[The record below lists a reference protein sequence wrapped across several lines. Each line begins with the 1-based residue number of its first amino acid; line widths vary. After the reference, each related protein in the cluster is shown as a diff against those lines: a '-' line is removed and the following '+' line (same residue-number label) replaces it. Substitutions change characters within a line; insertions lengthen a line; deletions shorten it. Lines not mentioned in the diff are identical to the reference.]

1 VDAVGENTLMGWVVR
16 KQPRRRARP
25 GESRRRG
32 LRFVFYGRTS
42 TEDYQDRASSRYWQR
57 DVAENVISGRGVI
70 VAEFFDSGYSR
81 RLPWADRP
89 EAAALLR
96 AVANPDRGFDA
107 IVVGEFERALYGD
120 QLRRLLPVFDRYGVQ
135 VWLPETDG
143 PLDLTD
149 ATHQALMLLL
159 GAQSRREV
167 LRSRH
172 RVSAAMRAQVCEQ
185 GRYLGGRP
193 PYGYRLVD
201 AGPHPNRA
209 HAQWGRRL
217 RRLDPDPAT
226 APHVRWMFAQRLAG
240 RSVAGIARELN
251 ERGVPCPSYVDP
263 DRNPHRSGEVWT
275 LRTVAA
281 ILANPR
287 YTGRQV
293 WNRQGRDH
301 EAKRG
306 GQRRGPV
313 YRWNPVR
320 DWVISKQI
328 VHPPLVTEQD
338 FVAAQAIRASRPTE
352 DGTTRTYLLAGLV
365 RCRLCGRRMDA
376 HWVNGRAGYRCR
388 HGHTSA
394 QRSTPGRPK
403 NLYVRED
410 HILASL
416 PTQIAG
422 LYLDDEPNPGQ
433 EERADGGQPRDH
445 AELMRQFD
453 LTIVCDTTGWTVQK
467 DPGSTPH
474 DTDRQDDHLKP
485 GEREDRS
492 WGNDVSEGGLEPP
505 RPLRALAPQASA
517 SAIPPPGPALFLQCA

>member
-1 VDAVGENTLMGWVVR
+1 VGIGDESTLEGWVVHR
-16 KQPRRRARP
+16 QARRGRARSEKR
-25 GESRRRG
+25 GVG
-32 LRFVFYGRTS
+32 LRFAFYGRTS
-42 TEDYQDRASSRYWQR
+42 TEDYQDRASSEYWQR
-57 DVAENVISGRGVI
+57 DVAENVIFGRGVV

-81 RLPWADRP
+81 RLPWTDRP
-89 EAAALLR
+89 EAAALLS
-96 AVANPDRGFDA
+96 AVRDANRGFDA
-107 IVVGEFERALYGD
+107 IVVGEFERAFYGN
-120 QLRRLLPVFDRYGVQ
+120 QLQQLMPVLSRYGVQ
-135 VWLPETDG
+135 LWLPETGG
-143 PLDLTD
+143 PLDLND
-149 ATHQALMLLL
+149 VTHQALMLLL

-172 RVSAAMRAQVCEQ
+172 RVTAAMRAQVCEQ

-226 APHVRWMFAQRLAG
+226 AQHVRWMFAQRLAG

-251 ERGVPCPSYVDP
+251 ERGVPCPSHVDP
-263 DRNPHRSGEVWT
+263 GRNSHRSGEVWT

-301 EAKRG
+301 DAARG
-306 GQRRGPV
+306 KRRGPV
-313 YRWNPVR
+313 HRWNPVR

-338 FVAAQAIRASRPTE
+338 FVAAQAIRAARPTE
-352 DGTTRTYLLAGLV
+352 DGTTRVYLLAGLV
-365 RCRLCGRRMDA
+365 RCRPCGRRMDA
-376 HWVNGRAGYRCR
+376 HWVNNRAGYRCR

-394 QRSTPGRPK
+394 QRAVPGRAK

-410 HILASL
+410 HILANL
-416 PTQIAG
+416 PTHLAV
-422 LYLDDEPNPGQ
+422 LELDDELGS
-433 EERADGGQPRDH
+433 EERGSGDSGQRRDL
-445 AELMRQFD
+445 AELMHQFD
-453 LTIVCDTTGWTVQK
+453 LTIVCDTAGWTVE
-467 DPGSTPH
+467 TTAT
-474 DTDRQDDHLKP
+474 TDDA
-485 GEREDRS
+485 DR
-492 WGNDVSEGGLEPP
+492 
-505 RPLRALAPQASA
+505 
-517 SAIPPPGPALFLQCA
+517 